1 MFDRVE
7 MAAPD
12 PILGLTEAF
21 LADPNPDKINLGA
34 GVYKDATGKT
44 PVLKVVKLA
53 ERRILES
60 EASKGYLPIT
70 GSAEY
75 AAAVQGLLFD
85 DEFDALTPRS
95 ATAHTP
101 GGTGALRVV
110 GDFLHRQF
118 PQATLWLSQP
128 TWPNHPKVFEAA
140 GVPIKSYAYFDAERN
155 AVDFEAMLSALQQ
168 VPEGDVVLLHGCC
181 HNPTGADPSDEAW
194 TQIAEVLASR
204 GVLPLLDFAYQGFAE
219 GIREDAVGLRA
230 LTSACPELIVCSSFS
245 KNFGLYRERVGA
257 LTLIAAEPDAAARAF
272 SQLKT
277 TIRTNYSNPPSHGG
291 AIVSTVLGD
300 ADLRTAWEVE
310 LAEMRDR
317 INQMRGALVE
327 GLAAQGVTRDFSFIR
342 QQRGMFSFSG
352 LSPEQVD
359 RLREEHSIY
368 AVRSGRINVAGIT
381 EGNIERLCKGIAAVL

>member
-1 MFDRVE
+1 

-21 LADPNPDKINLGA
+21 LADTNPDKINLGA
-34 GVYKDATGKT
+34 GVYKDAAGKT
-44 PVLKVVKLA
+44 PVLKVVKQA

-60 EASKGYLPIT
+60 ETSKGYLPIT

-75 AAAVQGLLFD
+75 AAAVQGLLFG
-85 DEFDALTPRS
+85 DEYDALAPRS

-140 GVPIKSYAYFDAERN
+140 GVPIKAYAYFDAEQN
-155 AVDFEAMLSALQQ
+155 AVNFEAMLAALQQ

-230 LTSACPELIVCSSFS
+230 LTSACPELIVCGSFS

-257 LTLIAAEPDAAARAF
+257 LTLIAQDADAMARAF
-272 SQLKT
+272 SQLKA

-291 AIVSTVLGD
+291 AIVSTVLDD
-300 ADLRTAWEVE
+300 ADLRQAWEVE

-381 EGNIERLCKGIAAVL
+381 EANIERLCKGIAAVL

>member
-1 MFDRVE
+1 

-12 PILGLTEAF
+12 PIMGLTEAF
-21 LADPNPDKINLGA
+21 LADPNPEKINLGA
-34 GVYKDATGKT
+34 GVYKDASGKT
-44 PVLKVVKLA
+44 PVLKVVKEA

-60 EASKGYLPIT
+60 ETSKGYLPMP

-75 AAAVQGLLFD
+75 STAVQRLLFG
-85 DEFDALTPRS
+85 DEYDALAPRC

-118 PQATLWLSQP
+118 PQSTLWLSQP

-140 GVPIKSYAYFDAERN
+140 GVPTKAYAYFDTKQN
-155 AVDFEAMLSALQQ
+155 AVNFEAVLADLQK
-168 VPEGDVVLLHGCC
+168 VPAGDVVLLHGCC
-181 HNPTGADPSDEAW
+181 HNPTGADPSNEAW
-194 TQIAEVLASR
+194 TQIAEVFSSR
-204 GVLPLLDFAYQGFAE
+204 GVLPLLDFAYQGFAD
-219 GIREDAVGLRA
+219 GICEDAVGLRA
-230 LTSACPELIVCSSFS
+230 LTSACPELIICGSFS

-257 LTLIAAEPDAAARAF
+257 LTLIAEKPEATARAF

-277 TIRTNYSNPPSHGG
+277 AIRTNYSNPPSHGG

-300 ADLRTAWEVE
+300 AGLSKAWKVE

-317 INQMRGALVE
+317 INQMRGALVA
-327 GLAAQGVTRDFSFIR
+327 GLSAQGVDRDFSFIK

-352 LSPEQVD
+352 LTGEQVD

-381 EGNIERLCKGIAAVL
+381 EANIERLCEGIAAVL

>member
-75 AAAVQGLLFD
+75 AAAVQGLLFG
-85 DEFDALTPRS
+85 DEYDALAPRC

-140 GVPIKSYAYFDAERN
+140 GVPTKAYAYFDAERN

-168 VPEGDVVLLHGCC
+168 VPAGDVVLLHGCC

-230 LTSACPELIVCSSFS
+230 LTSACPELIVCGSFS

-257 LTLIAAEPDAAARAF
+257 LTLIAAEADSAARAF

-300 ADLRTAWEVE
+300 AELRTAWEVE

-317 INQMRGALVE
+317 INQMRGALVA